1 MADPIALFEQW
12 FEEARA
18 AGEPEPEG
26 MTLATCDA
34 AGRPSARIVL
44 FRGLSEGGF
53 RFFTNYHSRK
63 GGELESPAP
72 HGAHAALLFWF
83 RTLTRQVR
91 VEGPVEKLSA
101 AESDAY
107 FAARPRGHQ
116 LGAWASEQSQPIAG
130 RAVLEARYAEATQR
144 FEGRPVERPPHWG
157 GYRVRPA
164 VIELWRGR
172 EDRLHERQ
180 RFTRVGAGWHEE
192 LLSP

>member
-44 FRGLSEGGF
+44 YRGMSEGGF
-53 RFFTNYHSRK
+53 RFFTNYRSRK
-63 GGELESPAP
+63 GGELGE
-72 HGAHAALLFWF
+72 HAHAALLFWF

-91 VEGPVEKLSA
+91 VEGAVEKLSA
-101 AESDAY
+101 TESDAY
-107 FAARPRGHQ
+107 FAARPRGNQ

-130 RAVLEARYAEATQR
+130 RAVLEARYAEAAQR
-144 FEGRPVERPPHWG
+144 FEGRAVERPPHWG
-157 GYRVRPA
+157 GFRVRPS

-172 EDRLHERQ
+172 DDRLHERQ
-180 RFTRVGAGWHEE
+180 RFTRVGAEWVED